1 MHRNGPNSI
10 SFRLKQDA
18 EFGFTNAGCI
28 RQHRVEH
35 RLELAGRRTNDL
47 EHLARCG
54 LLLPRPPP
62 IIGSL
67 VQFVEQP
74 RVLDG
79 DDGLRSKVLQQF
91 DLLVGEGAHL
101 LAVDGDGA
109 DQFLFLEHRYGEN
122 GASTSLL
129 HQANRPRLAF
139 DVSLLHPE
147 VGNVLQLLCR
157 DHAAEKIAGAEMDY
171 WFAPPQVSVCGR
183 CAMRC
188 ADAEVIPLSQPEIA
202 KFGVADSYSI
212 F

>member
-28 RQHRVEH
+28 RQHGVEY
-35 RLELAGRRTNDL
+35 RLELAGRRTNDP
-47 EHLARCG
+47 EPLARCG
-54 LLLPRPPP
+54 LLLQRLAQ
-62 IIGSL
+62 IIGAWA
-67 VQFVEQP
+67 QFVEQP

-79 DDGLRSKVLQQF
+79 DHGLGGEILQQL

-109 DQFLFLEHRYGEN
+109 DQFVFLEHWYGEN

-129 HQANRPRLAF
+129 DQANRPRLAF
-139 DVSLLHPE
+139 DVALLHPE

-188 ADAEVIPLSQPEIA
+188 ADAEVIPLAQPEIA